1 MTTRPAFYVCDRPRP
16 PPMLVMADSAQ
27 AAADASIR
35 RRRDAEWTDGE
46 CDGTDFRA
54 MPTGD
59 PRAFAGERFAA
70 QRDERGAVVPRL
82 DRDGRAVVVESW
94 RIDVVPAE
102 EMPRSEPI
110 DVTDEPSGSRIGWS
124 AR

>member
-1 MTTRPAFYVCDRPRP
+1 MTTRPAFYVRDRSHP
-16 PPMLVMADSAQ
+16 PPMLVAADSAQ

-54 MPTGD
+54 KPTDD

-70 QRDERGAVVPRL
+70 QRNERGAVVPRL

-94 RIDVVPAE
+94 RIDVVLAE
-102 EMPRSEPI
+102 EMPHSEPI
-110 DVTDEPSGSRIGWS
+110 DTTDGPNGPSIEWS